1 MPLASVIF
9 DARAAGAKLPR
20 SMVLFEQAARRW
32 QGGYELLLVDDTG
45 DRRLPDLAQ
54 RYQVMLVSCSAA
66 NLGSRF
72 NAAVRVSRGDVLL
85 FPGLGDRRAVD
96 WLSLRLIDLDLEP
109 ESGWDAA
116 VLPVR
121 RHSWLRW
128 WWLLQRPSPLD
139 TFWVARD
146 WFERI
151 GGFDPQLGSDALPDL
166 LERLRA
172 CQARVSIETA

>member
-1 MPLASVIF
+1 MTLASVIF

-20 SMVLFEQAARRW
+20 SLVLFEQAARHW

-54 RYQVMLVSCSAA
+54 RYQAILISCGSAT
-66 NLGSRF
+66 LGSRF
-72 NAAVRVSRGDVLL
+72 NAAVAASRGNVLL
-85 FPGLGDRRAVD
+85 FPGLGDRRAAN
-96 WLSLRLIDLDLEP
+96 WLSHRLIDLELAN
-109 ESGWDAA
+109 GWDAA
-116 VLPVR
+116 VLPVQ

-139 TFWVARD
+139 TFWVARE

-172 CQARVSIETA
+172 CQARVSIETV

>member
-1 MPLASVIF
+1 MTLSSVIF

-20 SMVLFEQAARRW
+20 NLVIFEQAARRW

-45 DRRLPDLAQ
+45 DRRLPALAQ
-54 RYQVMLVSCSAA
+54 RHQATLLSCSSST
-66 NLGSRF
+66 LGSRL
-72 NAAVRVSRGDVLL
+72 NAAVRASRGEVLL
-85 FPGLGDRRAVD
+85 FPGLGDRRVAD
-96 WLSLRLIDLDLEP
+96 WLSQRLIDVELD
-109 ESGWDAA
+109 SHWDAA

-121 RHSWLRW
+121 RHSWIRW
-128 WWLLQRPSPLD
+128 WWLLQGPSPCD
-139 TFWVARD
+139 TFLVARP